1 MTTTKHIDAIIIEQ
15 GNGFPFAGDIVCI
28 YGDAYRVVSVDS
40 DIQTIGRW
48 GGNWVYATIESCEW
62 PECDS
67 ELFMARVVIEGSE
80 DDEDE
85 GEAWV

>member
-40 DIQTIGRW
+40 DIQTIGRSA
-48 GGNWVYATIESCEW
+48 NWVYATIVACEW

-80 DDEDE
+80 DDDDE
-85 GEAWV
+85 GEVWL